1 MSLDKCASLSSK
13 RRENKKMK
21 KELINKK
28 NKPTKHQCVINDID
42 KLNEEE
48 KKNTYMCVS
57 ECVVHMYRT
66 DSTLRSREQ
75 AINY

>member
-13 RRENKKMK
+13 RRENKKFK
-21 KELINKK
+21 KRTNKQK

-48 KKNTYMCVS
+48 KKYIYVC
-57 ECVVHMYRT
+57 
-66 DSTLRSREQ
+66 
-75 AINY
+75 